1 MTLRKY
7 QENTSAT
14 PSFVCDETV
23 SATGSSTDNTD
34 WLNKICT
41 ELVYH
46 NLAFLAKYR
55 TSQAVSTETAVSED
69 VSDSVDGCIGVTGH
83 KIIKS
88 VVGIILEHLVDR
100 HLNENCYG
108 CEVDHPSQTQ
118 HSCLY
123 EPPAYY
129 FLRYFEELRG
139 KVCKPGLKLILAR
152 TLKLF
157 GLSPHLQ
164 RIQGVVDA
172 VLCELRDEMFIVGG
186 LAELRTKLVDETC
199 EQAVY
204 DAVDRWKESEP
215 ADSD

>member
-1 MTLRKY
+1 MT
-7 QENTSAT
+7 QENISTY
-14 PSFVCDETV
+14 PSFVCNDNA
-23 SATGSSTDNTD
+23 SAAGPPTDNIT
-34 WLNKICT
+34 WLNKLCT
-41 ELVYH
+41 ELGYH
-46 NLAFLAKYR
+46 NLAFLAKYGPPQ
-55 TSQAVSTETAVSED
+55 TPDSIATDAALGTAVSD
-69 VSDSVDGCIGVTGH
+69 TVDGCIGVTGH
-83 KIIKS
+83 KIIKA

-100 HLNENCYG
+100 QLKKNCYG
-108 CEVDHPSQTQ
+108 CETEHPSQTQ

-123 EPPAYY
+123 EAPAYY
-129 FLRYFEELRG
+129 FLGCFEELRG
-139 KVCKPGLKLILAR
+139 KVCKSDLKRILSR

-172 VLCELRDEMFIVGG
+172 VLCDLRDEMFIVGG

-204 DAVDRWKESEP
+204 DAIDSWKKSAP